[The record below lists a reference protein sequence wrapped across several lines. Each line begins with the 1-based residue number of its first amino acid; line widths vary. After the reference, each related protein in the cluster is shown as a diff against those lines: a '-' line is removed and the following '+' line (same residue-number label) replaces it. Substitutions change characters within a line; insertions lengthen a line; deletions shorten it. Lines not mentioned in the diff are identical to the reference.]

1 MTLLVKTRHHAISKY
16 KSQEYNSTMDLKG
29 GEVVENGVIWLIA
42 IMTIIK
48 SPNSIQRSAPIA
60 YVWTSSV
67 NNLVVN

>member
-1 MTLLVKTRHHAISKY
+1 
-16 KSQEYNSTMDLKG
+16 MDLKG

-60 YVWTSSV
+60 YV
-67 NNLVVN
+67 